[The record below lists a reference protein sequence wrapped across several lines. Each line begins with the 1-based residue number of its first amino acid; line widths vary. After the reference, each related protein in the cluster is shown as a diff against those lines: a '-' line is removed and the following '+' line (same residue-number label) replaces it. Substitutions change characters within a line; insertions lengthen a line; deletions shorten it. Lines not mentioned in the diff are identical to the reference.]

1 MVGTDKWMV
10 PGRNTAMSHPEL
22 LQHLSVL
29 INECPQPLPLGYNKE
44 HTGGSW
50 EIPHGATFPMWVPD
64 GAYYNGNQV
73 DRFVRFCERFLTF
86 EKGPLENQPI
96 VFDTWQIDM
105 IVRPLFGLYWTFNK
119 HPVHNRAFF
128 LAGRGSAK
136 TLMVSCLCLFTLV
149 ARGYAKPEVDLY
161 SLSREQ
167 AGFGFD
173 SSARWINDSEAL
185 ASILDPIFA
194 KKMIRNLQNQGTMMV
209 RTGEADR
216 EQGRGA
222 TLACIDDM
230 LSQRNRKLLDV
241 VSTGMGK
248 AAGSLL
254 ILMTTPDIVPT
265 PTAKSEYDTAVAV
278 ANERGSRPEY
288 LPVVFEPDAELAD
301 GDIRAWVQASP
312 GLKAGWV
319 GLPSLL
325 AKWRD
330 TETSPGALQS
340 FKALNLCRWGK
351 GGRTAM
357 TLGWDACLAPHGS
370 WITEAVLKRC
380 KLYVGFDASS
390 SRDLTCVVYLLC
402 DDTAQR
408 WYVESRYWCAKHTWD
423 DILDW
428 TDQEAS
434 IWLQQ
439 GSKVTLVDYNQDD
452 NTVWIDSHSVVK
464 SVEADLKRLGWPQ
477 KRVEGM
483 AMDSHRV
490 HDYVRVVKKYT
501 NLHMQLI
508 SSTAKSMEPALQRT
522 VQMIGDERMLHRGC
536 QLDRWQVLNANVTR
550 KGQYQAVEQ
559 PRDSTN
565 TRRKI
570 DFVSALLAAV
580 DRRLAWERTAPG
592 MGFMVFGDPTVGN
605 QQRDADGLE
614 PF

>member
-1 MVGTDKWMV
+1 MGETDRWLV
-10 PGRNTAMSHPEL
+10 PGRDCGLSHPEL
-22 LQHLSVL
+22 LQHLLGL
-29 INECPQPLPLGYNKE
+29 IGECPQPLPMGYGRE
-44 HTGGSW
+44 HEGGCW
-50 EIPHGATFPMWVPD
+50 FKPEGATYPLWMPD
-64 GAYYNGNQV
+64 GAYYSGGQV
-73 DRFVRFCERFLTF
+73 DRFVLFCERFLTF
-86 EKGPLENQPI
+86 EKGPLEGQPI
-96 VFDTWQIDM
+96 VFDAWQIDM
-105 IVRPLFGLYWTFNK
+105 IVRPLFGLFWEFNK
-119 HPVHNRAFF
+119 HPVHNRSFF

-167 AGFGFD
+167 AGFGFI
-173 SSARWINDSEAL
+173 SAERWIHGSEAL
-185 ASILDPIFA
+185 ASILDAITA

-254 ILMTTPDIVPT
+254 MLMTTPDIVPT
-265 PTAKSEYDTAVAV
+265 PTAKSEYDAAVGV
-278 ANERGSRPEY
+278 ANDRGSRPEY
-288 LPVVFEPDAELAD
+288 LPVIFEPEACLAD

-330 TETSPGALQS
+330 SEYSPGALQA

-351 GGRTAM
+351 GGRTAL
-357 TLGWDACLAPHGS
+357 TLGWDNCYASEWLSG
-370 WITEAVLKRC
+370 EVLDRC
-380 KLYVGFDASS
+380 RLYVGFDASS
-390 SRDLTCVVYLLC
+390 HRDLTCVVYLLC
-402 DDTAQR
+402 DDTANT
-408 WYVESRYWCAKHTWD
+408 WYVESRYWCARHTWD

-439 GSKVTLVDYNQDD
+439 GSRVSLVDYGEDD
-452 NTVWIDSHSVVK
+452 SAVWIDSHSVVR
-464 SVEADLKRLGWPQ
+464 SVEADLKRLGWPG
-477 KRVEGM
+477 KRLDGI

-490 HDYVRVVKKYT
+490 HDYVRVMRKYT
-501 NLHMQLI
+501 NIQMQLI
-508 SSTAKSMEPALQRT
+508 SSTAKSMEPALNRT
-522 VQMIGDERMLHRGC
+522 LQMINDERLLHRGC
-536 QLDRWQVLNANVTR
+536 QLDRWQVLNANLAR
-550 KGQYQAVEQ
+550 RGSYSIVEQ
-559 PRDSTN
+559 PRDSDN

-570 DFVSALLAAV
+570 DFISALLAAV
-580 DRRLAWERTAPG
+580 DRRLAWERTAPT
-592 MGFMVFGDPTVGN
+592 MRFQVFGGTDSSAGSDYGMEV
-605 QQRDADGLE
+605 
-614 PF
+614 F